1 MEYRLDGLALERPI
15 QAGGDGSRANARDV
29 PADRS
34 RPIAMSAQ
42 PDNDPSQDQVNLP
55 DRPRRSGSILLVLL
69 VAGGLVAVALV
80 LMTIGRAQAQ
90 PYILGLLALLATVGL
105 FNLFAFAAGI
115 VRFADRTTDDP
126 VMGRVPDL
134 APDGL
139 AVTDPRGHVVYA
151 NAAYLAM
158 TGATSAQEARPVERV
173 FIGNPDVSEAVFRL
187 LKAAREGK
195 RQQEEVRIA
204 SGEGGQGRWLRM
216 RVRPLSRGKR
226 ESKYA
231 VWAIAD
237 ITRDRERQEDVFQE
251 LQHAIEYLDHAPCG
265 FFSVNAEGSLVYVN
279 ATLANWLDYDLAEIA
294 SGGLKLSDVVSGD
307 GASLLTSI
315 VAVPGEVRTEVFD
328 IDLKM
333 RGGKT
338 VPARLY
344 HKLAFGADGAP
355 GPSRTLVI
363 SRARDERS
371 DPERAAEVRFMRFF
385 DHTPMAI
392 ATVDRGGA
400 VVRANARYAKL
411 AQGLSTD
418 AAAARSIFRA
428 VSPRD
433 RHLLIAAINQAA
445 DGQADIPPVEVMLD
459 GPKERFGQFFVTAV
473 DEPERETEA
482 AIVYMLETTERRALE
497 NQINQSQKME
507 MVGQLAG
514 GIAHDFNNVLSA
526 IMMAN
531 DFLLNAHK
539 PTDPSFQDIMQIK
552 QNATRAATLVRQLLA
567 FSRRQTLRP
576 QVLDLGDALS
586 DLTMLLRRLIGE
598 KVKLDLIH
606 GRDLW
611 PVKVDV
617 SQFEQVIVNLA
628 VNARDAM
635 PEGGKLTVRTANVAA
650 EEAAQA
656 NYKGMPVAD
665 YVRIDITDT
674 GTGIPAEIREKIFE
688 PFFSTKEVGKGTGL
702 GLSTVYGIIKQTGG
716 FIYVDSEIGKG
727 TSFHIFLPRHHAEQ
741 EVHAEPQHATNGA
754 AGKDA
759 PATDAK
765 PEAKP
770 RTDLTG
776 QGTILLVEDEEG
788 LRALNAR
795 GLRSR
800 GYSVIEASNG
810 IEAMEALE
818 ERDGNVDLVVSD
830 VVMPEMDGPTLLKAM
845 RDRNPEVRIIFVSGY
860 AEDAFEKSLPENQQ
874 FAFLPKPF
882 TLSQLVAAVKETM
895 APPQ

>member
-1 MEYRLDGLALERPI
+1 
-15 QAGGDGSRANARDV
+15 
-29 PADRS
+29 
-34 RPIAMSAQ
+34 MSAEL
-42 PDNDPSQDQVNLP
+42 DNDVSQDQMNLP
-55 DRPRRSGSILLVLL
+55 ERHRRGGSILLVLL
-69 VAGGLVAVALV
+69 VAGALVAAAVV

-90 PYILGLLALLATVGL
+90 PYILGLLSVLATVGL

-115 VRFADRTTDDP
+115 VRFSDRTADDP
-126 VMGRVPDL
+126 VIARVPDL

-151 NAAYLAM
+151 NSAYLTM
-158 TGATSAQEARPVERV
+158 TGAASAQEARPVERV

-204 SGEGGQGRWLRM
+204 GGEGGQGRWLRM
-216 RVRPLSRGKR
+216 RVRPLGKTKQ
-226 ESKYA
+226 EMKFA
-231 VWAIAD
+231 VWSIGD

-279 ATLANWLDYDLAEIA
+279 ATLANWLDYDLAEIG
-294 SGGLKLSDVVSGD
+294 SGGLKLADVVSGD

-315 VAVPGEVRTEVFD
+315 VAVPGEVKTEVFD

-338 VPARLY
+338 MPVRLY

-411 AQGLSTD
+411 AQALTAD
-418 AAAARSIFRA
+418 AAAAKSIFRA

-433 RHLLIAAINQAA
+433 RNLLIAAINQAA
-445 DGQADIPPVEVMLD
+445 EGQADIPQVEVMLD
-459 GPKERFGQFFVTAV
+459 GQKERFGQFFVTAV
-473 DEPERETEA
+473 EESERETEA
-482 AIVYMLETTERRALE
+482 AIVYMLETTERRTLE

-617 SQFEQVIVNLA
+617 SQFEQVVVNLA

-635 PEGGKLTVRTANVAA
+635 PDGGKLTVRTANVGA

-656 NYKGMPVAD
+656 AYKGMPVAD
-665 YVRIDITDT
+665 YVRIDISDT
-674 GTGIPAEIREKIFE
+674 GTGIPAEIRDKIFE

-716 FIYVDSEIGKG
+716 FIYVDSEVGKG
-727 TSFHIFLPRHHAEQ
+727 TAFQIFLPRHHVEQ
-741 EVHAEPQHATNGA
+741 EVQAEHYATNGA
-754 AGKDA
+754 KDA
-759 PATDAK
+759 APAIAGAT
-765 PEAKP
+765 ETKP
-770 RTDLTG
+770 RADMTG

-810 IEAMEALE
+810 VEAMEELE
-818 ERDGNVDLVVSD
+818 ACNGEVDLVVSD

-845 RDRNPEVRIIFVSGY
+845 RERNPEVKIIFVSGY

-895 APPQ
+895 AP

>member
-1 MEYRLDGLALERPI
+1 MTAELDHPP
-15 QAGGDGSRANARDV
+15 SRE
-29 PADRS
+29 P
-34 RPIAMSAQ
+34 SAAHE
-42 PDNDPSQDQVNLP
+42 PV
-55 DRPRRSGSILLVLL
+55 RRGGSILLVLL
-69 VAGGLVAVALV
+69 VAGAIVAIAVALT
-80 LMTIGRAQAQ
+80 TIGRAQAQ
-90 PYILGLLALLATVGL
+90 PYILGLLALLAMIGL

-115 VRFADRTTDDP
+115 IRFADRSVDDP
-126 VMGRVPDL
+126 VIRRIADL
-134 APDGL
+134 AVDGI
-139 AVTDPRGHVVYA
+139 AVTDPRGHVAYC
-151 NAAYLAM
+151 NAAYLAV
-158 TGATSAQEARPVERV
+158 TGASHPHEVRPVERA

-204 SGEGGQGRWLRM
+204 GNDGGHGRWLRM
-216 RVRPLSRGKR
+216 RVRPLGLSRR
-226 ESKYA
+226 EAKYA
-231 VWAIAD
+231 VWSIAD

-265 FFSVNAEGSLVYVN
+265 FFSVNAAGEIAYVN
-279 ATLANWLDYDLAEIA
+279 ATLANWLDYDLAEIG
-294 SGGLKLSDVVSGD
+294 SGGLKLTDIVSGD
-307 GASLLTSI
+307 GASLLTS
-315 VAVPGEVRTEVFD
+315 VAPVPGEVTTEVFD
-328 IDLKM
+328 IDLRM
-333 RGGKT
+333 RTGKT
-338 VPARLY
+338 MPVRLY
-344 HKLAFGADGAP
+344 HKLAFGADGTP
-355 GPSRTLVI
+355 GASRTLVI
-363 SRARDERS
+363 SRARDERA
-371 DPERAAEVRFMRFF
+371 DPQRAAEVRFMRFF

-392 ATVDRGGA
+392 ATVDRSGTI
-400 VVRANARYAKL
+400 VRANARFAKL
-411 AQGLSTD
+411 AQGLNATG
-418 AAAARSIFRA
+418 AAGKSIFNA
-428 VSPRD
+428 VNARD
-433 RHLLIAAINQAA
+433 RHLLAAAIAQAA
-445 DGQADIPPVEVMLD
+445 QGQGDIPPVEAMLD
-459 GPKERFGQFFVTAV
+459 GPKERWGQFFVTAV
-473 DEPERETEA
+473 EADERETEA

-497 NQINQSQKME
+497 NQINQSQKMD

-635 PEGGKLTVRTANVAA
+635 PDGGKLTVRTANVGA
-650 EEAAQA
+650 EESAKLA
-656 NYKGMPVAD
+656 YKGMPAAD
-665 YVRIDITDT
+665 YVGIDISDT
-674 GTGIPAEIREKIFE
+674 GTGIPAEIIDKIFE

-702 GLSTVYGIIKQTGG
+702 GLSTVYGIVKQTGG
-716 FIYVDSEIGKG
+716 FIYVDSEPGKG
-727 TSFHIFLPRHHAEQ
+727 TIFHIFLPRHHPEQ
-741 EVHAEPQHATNGA
+741 EA
-754 AGKDA
+754 
-759 PATDAK
+759 ATDPASSNAAREAAADAK
-765 PEAKP
+765 A

-776 QGTILLVEDEEG
+776 QGTILLVEDEDG
-788 LRALNAR
+788 LRSLNAR

-810 IEAMEALE
+810 IEALEAL
-818 ERDGNVDLVVSD
+818 DAKNAAVDLVVSD
-830 VVMPEMDGPTLLKAM
+830 VVMPEMDGPTLLKTM
-845 RDRNPEVRIIFVSGY
+845 RERNPDLKIIFVSGY

-895 APPQ
+895 TPS

>member
-1 MEYRLDGLALERPI
+1 MTAESDPYAPRP
-15 QAGGDGSRANARDV
+15 AT
-29 PADRS
+29 
-34 RPIAMSAQ
+34 AQ
-42 PDNDPSQDQVNLP
+42 EPV
-55 DRPRRSGSILLVLL
+55 RRGGSILLVLL
-69 VAGGLVAVALV
+69 VAGVIVAVAVALT
-80 LMTIGRAQAQ
+80 TIGRAQAQ
-90 PYILGLLALLATVGL
+90 PYILGLLALLAMVGL

-115 VRFADRTTDDP
+115 IRFVDRSMDDP
-126 VMGRVPDL
+126 VVRRIADL
-134 APDGL
+134 AYDGI
-139 AVTDPRGHVVYA
+139 AVTDPSGHVAYS
-151 NAAYLAM
+151 NSAYLTL
-158 TGATSAQEARPVERV
+158 TGALSPQDVRPVERV

-195 RQQEEVRIA
+195 RQQEEVRLA
-204 SGEGGQGRWLRM
+204 GTDGDHGRWLRM
-216 RVRPLSRGKR
+216 RVRPLGQSKR
-226 ESKYA
+226 EAKYA
-231 VWAIAD
+231 VWSIAD

-265 FFSVNAEGSLVYVN
+265 FFSVNASGEIVYVN
-279 ATLANWLDYDLAEIA
+279 ATLANWLDYDLAEIG
-294 SGGLKLSDVVSGD
+294 SGGLKLTDIVSGD
-307 GASLLTSI
+307 GAALLTS
-315 VAVPGEVRTEVFD
+315 VTPVPGEVTTEVFD
-328 IDLKM
+328 IDLRM
-333 RGGKT
+333 RTGRT
-338 VPARLY
+338 MPARLY

-355 GPSRTLVI
+355 GASRTLVI
-363 SRARDERS
+363 SRARDERA
-371 DPERAAEVRFMRFF
+371 DPQRAAEVRFMRFF

-392 ATVDRGGA
+392 ATVDRAGA
-400 VVRANARYAKL
+400 IVRANARFAKL
-411 AQGLSTD
+411 SQGLGAD
-418 AAAARSIFRA
+418 GVAGKSIFSTVNA
-428 VSPRD
+428 RD
-433 RHLLIAAINQAA
+433 RNLLVAAINQAA
-445 DGQADIPPVEVMLD
+445 QGQGDIAPVEVMLD
-459 GPKERFGQFFVTAV
+459 GTKERWAQFFVTAV
-473 DEPERETEA
+473 EEDEREAEA

-497 NQINQSQKME
+497 NQINQSQKMD

-598 KVKLDLIH
+598 KVKLDLVH

-617 SQFEQVIVNLA
+617 SQFEQVVVNLA

-635 PEGGKLTVRTANVAA
+635 PDGGKLSVRTANVTA
-650 EEAAQA
+650 EEATQLA
-656 NYKGMPVAD
+656 YKGMPAAE
-665 YVRIDITDT
+665 YVRIDVSDT
-674 GTGIPAEIREKIFE
+674 GTGIPADIVDKIFE

-702 GLSTVYGIIKQTGG
+702 GLSTVYGIVKQTGG
-716 FIYVDSEIGKG
+716 FIYVDSEPGKG
-727 TSFHIFLPRHHAEQ
+727 TSFRIFLPRHHPEK
-741 EVHAEPQHATNGA
+741 EVAHDPAAANGA
-754 AGKDA
+754 AKEA
-759 PATDAK
+759 AT
-765 PEAKP
+765 EAKP

-788 LRALNAR
+788 LRSLNAR

-810 IEAMEALE
+810 VEALEALE
-818 ERDGNVDLVVSD
+818 EKDGAVDLVVSD
-830 VVMPEMDGPTLLKAM
+830 VVMPEMDGPTLLKTM
-845 RDRNPEVRIIFVSGY
+845 RGKNPDLKIIFVSGY

-895 APPQ
+895 TPQ